1 MVVVAASLGA
11 LAGLGL
17 LVLIAG
23 LTGRQVLDLSRRT
36 RIEPHAARSL
46 ALRTMSALGGGGAA
60 VAATGWPVLGVAAAI
75 AGYWM
80 PTIWGTRGR
89 TRLETDRVEAI
100 ATWTEQLRDVLGGA
114 SGLHSALIATAALS
128 PLAIRPE
135 TERLA
140 ARLEYERTSSALRKF
155 ADDVHHPVADFV
167 VAALVVAAD
176 NEARNLA
183 GLLGR
188 LADTAREEARLRT
201 KVWVS
206 RARIRT
212 SLRVIA
218 TVIPVMVGAVM
229 LVDRHYL
236 DPYNS
241 ASGQIALAA
250 TLVVF
255 AIAYALMS
263 RTGRIRLPERFLL
276 AEYADRGAS

>member
-1 MVVVAASLGA
+1 MLVAASLGA
-11 LAGLGL
+11 LMGFGVLFVCAGLLGRRMFRSRSTRPG
-17 LVLIAG
+17 VRPVTDHVWIRGSCAIGAG
-23 LTGRQVLDLSRRT
+23 TM
-36 RIEPHAARSL
+36 AL
-46 ALRTMSALGGGGAA
+46 AL
-60 VAATGWPVLGVAAAI
+60 TGWPVLAAASA
-75 AGYWM
+75 AGGFWL
-80 PTIWGTRGR
+80 PSIWFARGQTHR
-89 TRLETDRVEAI
+89 ETERVEAI
-100 ATWTEQLRDVLGGA
+100 AVWTEQLRDVLGGA
-114 SGLHSALIATAALS
+114 SGLHSALIATATLA
-128 PLAIRPE
+128 PIAIRSE

-140 ARLEYERTSSALRKF
+140 ARLEYTRTSEALREF
-155 ADDVHHPVADFV
+155 ADEVAHPVADFV

-188 LADTAREEARLRT
+188 LADTARDEAHLRT

-241 ASGQIALAA
+241 AGGQVALAA
-250 TLVVF
+250 TLAVF
-255 AIAYALMS
+255 AIAYSLMA
-263 RTGRIRLPERFLL
+263 RTGRIRLPERFLVSGNGS
-276 AEYADRGAS
+276 EVGR